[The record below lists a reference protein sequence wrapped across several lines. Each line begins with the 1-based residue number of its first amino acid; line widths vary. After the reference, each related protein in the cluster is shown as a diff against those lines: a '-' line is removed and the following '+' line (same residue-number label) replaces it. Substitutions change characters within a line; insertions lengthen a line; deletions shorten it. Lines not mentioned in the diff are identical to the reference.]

1 MSIKTIS
8 IQNFKSIRKA
18 EIEMKPINILIGANG
33 VGKSN
38 FISFLKFV
46 NQIILKKLEFYV
58 AKNGRA
64 DNFLYFGS
72 KKSAFLSGKIS
83 FDNKMWQTD
92 YEFNLVM
99 GQLMNFVF
107 ENEVNSGI
115 SPQKQSY
122 SNRIEDK
129 GQAESNLNPELG
141 GTQGLL
147 FQALSSFKIFH
158 FHDTSFNAKVKQPC
172 TTTDYAYFQ
181 EDGGNLAAFLYKLS
195 IVNPQNFKMIERV
208 IRSIAPFFEGF
219 YLTPDE
225 INEQQIFLRWRE
237 KDSEQ
242 LFTAH
247 NFSDGTLR
255 MICLATLLLQ
265 PTPPDTIIIDEPELG
280 LHPFAI
286 SKLAGLIK
294 SAATTAQVIIS
305 TQSVEFINQ
314 FEADDIIVVER
325 NDGQTT
331 FQRQSNETLAAWLE
345 DYAIGEL
352 WQKNIIGG
360 RPK

>member
-1 MSIKTIS
+1 
-8 IQNFKSIRKA
+8 
-18 EIEMKPINILIGANG
+18 MKPINILIGANG

-46 NQIILKKLEFYV
+46 NQIVAKKLQFYV

-72 KKSAFLSGKIS
+72 KTSKFLGGKIR
-83 FDNKMWQTD
+83 FNNRYQNE
-92 YEFNLVM
+92 YEFLLVPNISS
-99 GQLMNFVF
+99 NFIF
-107 ENEVNSGI
+107 ADERSNYSYKSWGFNNGEEESKL
-115 SPQKQSY
+115 KQY
-122 SNRIEDK
+122 DGYEAHYLRI
-129 GQAESNLNPELG
+129 N
-141 GTQGLL
+141 
-147 FQALSSFKIFH
+147 LSSFRIFH
-158 FHDTSFNAKVKQPC
+158 FHDTSFTAKVKQPC

-195 IVNPQNFKMIERV
+195 KKNSRNFKMIERV
-208 IRSIAPFFEGF
+208 ISSIAPFFDGF
-219 YLTPDE
+219 YLEPDE

>member
-1 MSIKTIS
+1 MAIKTIK
-8 IQNFKSIRKA
+8 IQNFKSIRKT
-18 EIEMKPINILIGANG
+18 EIEMRPINILIGANG

-46 NQIILKKLEFYV
+46 SQIVAQKLQLHV

-64 DNFLYFGS
+64 DNFLYFGRKRS
-72 KKSAFLSGKIS
+72 TFLSGAIK
-83 FDNKMWQTD
+83 FNNTYKTE
-92 YEFNLVM
+92 YEFSLIPS
-99 GQLMNFVF
+99 QSDNFIF
-107 ENEVNSGI
+107 NDERSNYSNKSWAFNSGTEE
-115 SPQKQSY
+115 STLKQY
-122 SNRIEDK
+122 DGYEAK
-129 GQAESNLNPELG
+129 YLLPNLN
-141 GTQGLL
+141 
-147 FQALSSFKIFH
+147 SFKIFH

-172 TTTDYAYFQ
+172 TTNDYAYFQ

-195 IVNPQNFKMIERV
+195 KKNLQNFKMIERV
-208 IRSIAPFFEGF
+208 ISSIAPFFDSF
-219 YLTPDE
+219 YIEPDE

-265 PTPPDTIIIDEPELG
+265 PNPPDTIIIDEPELG

-294 SAATTAQVIIS
+294 SAATTSQVIIS

-331 FQRQSNETLAAWLE
+331 FQRQSNTTLAPWLE